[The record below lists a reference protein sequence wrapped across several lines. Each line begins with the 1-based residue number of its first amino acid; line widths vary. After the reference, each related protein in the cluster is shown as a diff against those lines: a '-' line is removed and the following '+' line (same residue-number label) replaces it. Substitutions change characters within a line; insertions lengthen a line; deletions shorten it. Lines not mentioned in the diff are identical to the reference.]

1 MGRGLMDT
9 NSLACPDDETIRGA
23 LAHADPNALRL
34 TLHHLTGNPALA
46 TMRVETT
53 PLWAGALFTY
63 ALAEQHHDAVRQ
75 LAFDYLKANWGQVDE
90 SAFKERTTIRQTME
104 LFGHG
109 PLSEDEFSFGIEE
122 AAFDD
127 FPRGVE
133 WNTRPSQDVLDKTD
147 IVIVGA
153 GISGI
158 AAAVHL
164 ERLGLRYSII
174 ERQSGLGGTWH
185 FNNYPEARV
194 DSSSLIY
201 QYKFEKKYPWK
212 QFFATALE
220 TRDYLDHVAGK
231 YGVTDKIV
239 FDTEILSGDWD
250 EARGLWR
257 LGVQT
262 KGGDPQTIDANFVIS
277 ASGLFSTPK
286 LPDIPGIESFK
297 GTVCHTTNWRDD
309 LEVTGQR
316 VAQIGTGASGVQ
328 LMPWLA
334 RHADHLT
341 VFQRTANWVLPMEG
355 YKADI
360 TPEMHWLSRH
370 FPLYW
375 NWFSYGMYFL
385 NAQLEGLQEFDPD
398 WQKAGGTVSERNDG
412 LRATAMSHIT
422 TVFADRPDLIEKAT
436 PHYPPLA
443 RRPTVDNGWYDALLQ
458 DNVALVT
465 DAIVR
470 ATPTGLVTADGGEH
484 PCDILVCAAGF
495 QTTRYLFPALYTG
508 RGGATF
514 DALWAKDGPRA
525 YLGMTAPGFPN
536 FFMCFGPNSQA
547 RAGSFYTMSE
557 AWSRYA
563 LKAIVKVIESGARSI
578 EVRPEAFD
586 AYNDRVD
593 AENKRI
599 TWETYGKGFYYL
611 TDQGRSVVNSPWRG
625 ATYHALLREPDFGD
639 YLVN

>member
-1 MGRGLMDT
+1 MSINRVD
-9 NSLACPDDETIRGA
+9 CPDDETIRRA

-34 TLHHLTGNPALA
+34 TLHHLTGNPLLA
-46 TMRVETT
+46 DMRVETS
-53 PLWAGALFTY
+53 PVWAGALFTY
-63 ALAEQHHDAVRQ
+63 TLAEVHHDAVRQ
-75 LAFDYLKANWGQVDE
+75 LAFEYLKANWGKVDE
-90 SAFKERTTIRQTME
+90 SAFSDRAGIRQTME

-109 PLSEDEFSFGIEE
+109 PLSEHEFAFGVEE
-122 AAFDD
+122 AAFDE

-133 WNTRPSQDVLDKTD
+133 WHSRPSQDVLDN
-147 IVIVGA
+147 IHIIIVGA

-164 ERLGLRYSII
+164 ERLGLRYTII
-174 ERQSGLGGTWH
+174 ERQHGLGGTWH

-212 QFFATALE
+212 QFFATAHDTREYLE
-220 TRDYLDHVAGK
+220 HVARK
-231 YGVTDKIV
+231 FGVADKIV
-239 FDTEILSGDWD
+239 FDTEVMSGDWD
-250 EARGLWR
+250 DVHSVWR
-257 LGVQT
+257 LGVRT
-262 KGGDPQTIDANFVIS
+262 NGGETQTIEAHFVIS

-286 LPDIPGIESFK
+286 LPDIPGIETFK
-297 GTVCHTTNWRDD
+297 GSVCHTTNWNDNLNIAGKRIC
-309 LEVTGQR
+309 
-316 VAQIGTGASGVQ
+316 QIGTGASGAQ

-334 RHADHLT
+334 RQADHLT

-360 TPEMHWLSRH
+360 TPEMHWLSQH

-385 NAQLEGLQEFDPD
+385 NAQLEGLQEFDAD
-398 WQKAGGTVSERNDG
+398 WQQAGGTISKRNDG
-412 LRATAMSHIT
+412 LRETAMSHIR
-422 TVFADRPDLIEKAT
+422 TVFAERPDLIEKAT
-436 PHYPPLA
+436 PKYPPLA

-465 DAIVR
+465 DGIVR
-470 ATPTGLVTADGGEH
+470 ATETGLITADGTEH

-508 RGGATF
+508 RDGATF
-514 DALWAKDGPRA
+514 DALWSKDGPRA
-525 YLGMTAPGFPN
+525 YLGITAPGFPN

-563 LKAIVKVIESGARSI
+563 LKAIVKVIESGARTI
-578 EVRPEAFD
+578 EVRPESFE
-586 AYNDRVD
+586 AYNVRLD

-599 TWETYGKGFYYL
+599 TWETFGKGFYYL
-611 TDQGRSVVNSPWRG
+611 TDEGRSVVNSPWRG
-625 ATYHALLREPDFGD
+625 AYYHALLREPDFGD
-639 YLVN
+639 YLIACGPVN